1 MKYFFPKFYYD
12 EQRCLKVMIQITT
25 PSRLHIT
32 LIDLNASLG
41 RVDGGV
47 GLTIEQPC
55 MRISAQKIN
64 EGVFVKGNNE
74 HLDRM
79 KKAAEAV
86 IPEGK
91 GIHISAETSYLSHV
105 GLGSGTQS
113 ALAAGWAVNQL
124 YDLGLGVREIAAL
137 VGRGG
142 TSGIGVESF
151 EHGGF
156 IVDGGHKF
164 ADKGAFSPSAAS
176 RVSPGPVLF
185 RHDFPDWPVVVA
197 IPHLKGASDK
207 YEVDIF
213 KKYCPIPLHEVQAV
227 SHIILMEMLPAVVEE
242 DIANFGDALNRI
254 QEVGFKQRE
263 VSLQPREVRQCMN
276 IMREAGAYGAGM
288 SSFGPTMFCVAEE
301 PEQVKCAVSEYLEY
315 AIGGEVFVTRANNSG
330 AKTIYNENGNC

>member
-1 MKYFFPKFYYD
+1 
-12 EQRCLKVMIQITT
+12 MIQITT

-47 GLTIEQPC
+47 GLTLKQPY
-55 MRISAQKIN
+55 MKIFAQKTN
-64 EGVFVKGNNE
+64 EGVFVTGHSE
-74 HLDRM
+74 HLDRI

-91 GIHISAETSYLSHV
+91 GLHISAETSYQSHV

-124 YDLGLGVREIAAL
+124 YELKLGIRDIAAI

-176 RVSPGPVLF
+176 RVPPGPVLF

-207 YEVDIF
+207 HEVDIF

-242 DIANFGDALNRI
+242 DIVSFGDALNRI
-254 QEVGFKQRE
+254 QEVGFKKRE
-263 VSLQPREVRQCMN
+263 VDLQTAEVRQCMN
-276 IMREAGAYGAGM
+276 LMREAGAYGAGM

-301 PEQVKCAVSEYLEY
+301 PEIVRGAVSEYLEST
-315 AIGGEVFVTRANNSG
+315 IGGEVFVTQANNSG
-330 AKTIYNENGNC
+330 AQTINKENSNC